1 MIRLQGVG
9 VGSGVAFGKAHIV
22 DRRRVAAPHYHIP
35 KEKLYLELERFEE
48 AIRASEEQLA
58 ALRARAAGGEM
69 GQVVLLLDAHAM
81 ILRDEALREA
91 TRQKILRDRKNAE
104 WALSDTVREIKQLF
118 DGLDEDYFRERRSDV
133 DIVGDRVMRNLIG
146 EETELLQNLPKGT
159 VVVAYDLS
167 PSEIMSLAKFSAKAF
182 VTERGSRTSHA
193 AILARALNIPCALG
207 AKGVMDLVGSGD
219 EVIVNAQ
226 TGEVAAQPTDA
237 TRGYFQGAERR
248 RAREERALLKDR
260 ELPACTLDGVSIELL
275 GNIEV
280 AQEAEAVIKFGGAGV
295 GLYRTEFL
303 CIERPDLSNAADHL
317 SAYEEVLEHLD
328 GAPLTIRSFDL
339 GGDKLFHLSS
349 LELEQERR
357 SQGMRAIRL
366 SLKNPELFK
375 EQLKGVL
382 LASER
387 GKVRLLLPLVTQL
400 EELREVR
407 AHLQEV
413 KETLEAQGHQLQ
425 AELPVGVMIETPA
438 SAWIADLLAQE
449 ADFLAVG
456 TNDLIGFTLALDRA
470 DEDVAHLYKPCHP
483 AVLRTLNRVCKAAKD
498 AQIPI
503 SVCGEMAA
511 DPYHAPLLLGLGVR
525 ALSMTPRSIPVIK
538 RLVRKLSMRECERFA
553 EEALSMATVHEVE
566 EALMTNLKRWAPE
579 LFGQ

>member
-22 DRRRVAAPHYHIP
+22 DRRRVAAPHYHVP
-35 KEKLYLELERFEE
+35 KEKLNLELDRFEE

-146 EETELLQNLPKGT
+146 EETELLQNLPQGT
-159 VVVAYDLS
+159 LVVAYDLS
-167 PSEIMSLAKFSAKAF
+167 PAEIMSLAKFSAKAF
-182 VTERGSRTSHA
+182 VTERGGRTSHA
-193 AILARALNIPCALG
+193 AILARALNIPCVLG

-303 CIERPDLSNAADHL
+303 CIERPELSNAADHL
-317 SAYEEVLEHLD
+317 GAYEEVLERLD

-349 LELEQERR
+349 LELEQQRR

-382 LASER
+382 LASKR

-483 AVLRTLNRVCKAAKD
+483 AVLRTLNSVCKAAKD

-553 EEALSMATVHEVE
+553 EEALGAATVHEVE